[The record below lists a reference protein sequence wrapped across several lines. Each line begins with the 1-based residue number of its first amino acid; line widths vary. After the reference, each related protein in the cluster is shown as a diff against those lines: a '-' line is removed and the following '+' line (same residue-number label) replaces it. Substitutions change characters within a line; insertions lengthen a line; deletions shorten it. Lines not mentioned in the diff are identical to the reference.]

1 MTETPSRAAEAA
13 ELLRRAEEVLAL
25 RSGHQPDEPTVDTLR
40 LVHQLAVHQ
49 IELDLQQQELRFAR
63 DQLAK
68 TLASYV
74 DLYDFAPAGYL
85 TVDPDGIITQSNLAA
100 ARIVGLERARFVGRC
115 VLDLIASEDKE
126 RFRGF
131 IERTIELPGEH
142 VCEAVLIG
150 EHLQELVVT
159 FTARRSAEGG
169 ACRMVAVDVTELRE
183 AQQVAAAAEE
193 LSRREETARML
204 HDTVLQRL
212 FGVTTSLQALSMDP
226 TMSERAVGR
235 IEYLIDEL
243 DATIVNI
250 RETIFEQQRAWSE
263 PARRPQ
269 VAEGDMIIEFDA
281 DAG

>member
-25 RSGHQPDEPTVDTLR
+25 RSGHQPDAPTVDTMR

-85 TVDPDGIITQSNLAA
+85 TVSPDGTIVQSNLAA
-100 ARIVGLERARFVGRC
+100 ARIVGLERGRFVGRC
-115 VLDLIASEDKE
+115 VLDLIARADLE
-126 RFRGF
+126 RFRSF

-142 VCEAVLIG
+142 VCEALMIG

-159 FTARRSAEGG
+159 FTARRSSEGDG
-169 ACRMVAVDVTELRE
+169 CRMVAVDVTELRE
-183 AQQVAAAAEE
+183 AQRAAAAAEE
-193 LSRREETARML
+193 LSHREETARML

-212 FGVTTSLQALSMDP
+212 FGVTTSLQALSMDT

-235 IEYLIDEL
+235 MEHLIDEL
-243 DATIVNI
+243 DATIVTI

-263 PARRPQ
+263 PGRRP
-269 VAEGDMIIEFDA
+269 AGPGGDTIIEFDA